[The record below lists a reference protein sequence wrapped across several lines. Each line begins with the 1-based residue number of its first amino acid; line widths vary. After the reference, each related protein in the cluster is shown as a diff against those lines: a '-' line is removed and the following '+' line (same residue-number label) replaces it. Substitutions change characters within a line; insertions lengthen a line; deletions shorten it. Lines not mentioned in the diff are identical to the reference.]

1 MRSIAGI
8 LLFWLCAASAQS
20 QVMRQK
26 GYYIIPQAG
35 FLYGDQR
42 VDGQGIVAGGIEY
55 KGWGLGIAAG
65 IDWYKV
71 RTVPVLIDIRRN
83 LPVARQP
90 LFVYGNLGWNIAA
103 PLDKQYYFAGSV
115 DMRGNRF
122 THGMY
127 GEAGLGY
134 ALLNRSKKGF
144 LLSLGFTSKTVTERF
159 RETIYIMQPPYTTV
173 ETERRLDYTFNR
185 FIFKLG
191 YKF

>member
-1 MRSIAGI
+1 MRIIIGI
-8 LLFWLCAASAQS
+8 LLLFFCAFQVQS
-20 QVMRQK
+20 QVIRQK

-42 VDGQGIVAGGIEY
+42 IDGQAMVAGGIEY

-65 IDWYKV
+65 MDWYKI
-71 RTVPVLIDIRRN
+71 RTVPVLLDIRTN
-83 LPVARQP
+83 IPVARQP
-90 LFVYGNLGWNIAA
+90 LFAYGNLGWDIAA
-103 PLDKQYYFAGSV
+103 PLDKQYYLAGSF

-122 THGMY
+122 TNGMY

-134 ALLNRSKKGF
+134 ALLNKSKKGF
-144 LLSLGFTSKTVTERF
+144 LLSIGFTTKTVTERF
-159 RETIYIMQPPYTTV
+159 MENVYIMTPPYTSYAV
-173 ETERRLDYTFNR
+173 ERRLNYTFNR